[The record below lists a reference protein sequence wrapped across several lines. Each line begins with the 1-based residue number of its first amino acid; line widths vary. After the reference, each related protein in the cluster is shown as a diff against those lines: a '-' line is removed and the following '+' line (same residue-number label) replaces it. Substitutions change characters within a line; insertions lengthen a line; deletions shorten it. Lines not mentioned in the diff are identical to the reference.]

1 MSSPSQTKLA
11 YETIRAG
18 IADGRYGPGQRLV
31 EQAVAT
37 SAGLSRTPVREAI
50 RLLEKEGLVLV
61 EKNRGAAV
69 RCLTIGEVRDLYDL
83 RARLEGYACELAAE
97 RRSAEQLAT
106 LESAI
111 ADFDEAVSSARR
123 AGRNLE
129 ALQLSN
135 SLLHRT
141 ICAAAAHTD
150 LFPMIDKTVDNPLVL
165 RSYRV
170 FSPGE
175 LGRSNLFHHL
185 IGEAIAARDGAR
197 ARRLMIEHVLQAR
210 DTLLEYPASI
220 GIHPGT
226 PKSKFGDARTRVAG
240 V

>member
-1 MSSPSQTKLA
+1 MA

-18 IADGRYGPGQRLV
+18 IAEGRYGPGQRLV
-31 EQAVAT
+31 EQAVAA

-69 RCLTIGEVRDLYDL
+69 RCLTIEELRDLYDL

-97 RRSAEQLAT
+97 RRSAEQMAT
-106 LESAI
+106 VEGAI

-129 ALQLSN
+129 TLQLSN
-135 SLLHRT
+135 SLFHRT

-150 LFPMIDKTVDNPLVL
+150 LLLMIDKTVDNPLVL
-165 RSYRV
+165 RSYLV

-175 LGRSNLFHHL
+175 LDRSNLFHHL

-210 DTLLEYPASI
+210 DTLLEHPESI
-220 GIHPGT
+220 GIQPGT
-226 PKSKFGDARTRVAG
+226 PESKSGDARTRVPG